1 MTPKKCTKWW
11 KGSNSCPNKKY
22 ITHTGLIL
30 KHVNVYIP
38 KNIKQP
44 LTFFISLLLRWV
56 PIMIDLRQAR
66 DANIIRTLDGRHM
79 TPWARNTSSKI
90 SKPGRDQRRKTN
102 VIYFFNVK
110 FGCQSINLH
119 TVYNGCCSMG
129 QCMPV
134 IICTVRPRFACQSIN
149 LHTVYNGASL
159 WKQSIPVIICTVR
172 PKSGER
178 KTTKLTHFQTVLRA
192 TVAIYMKKQACTHTN
207 WRKTLTNAWP
217 L

>member
-1 MTPKKCTKWW
+1 MGGGGYWEQYYRSWLTATWEMYNNHQTIFYFIFYSVFDIHKQYDILYKQYLLPIIWVLKQTKTFVFHITNVWNIFLGSTKRKKCTKWW

-22 ITHTGLIL
+22 ITHMGLIL

-90 SKPGRDQRRKTN
+90 SKPGHDQRWKT
-102 VIYFFNVK
+102 K
-110 FGCQSINLH
+110 
-119 TVYNGCCSMG
+119 
-129 QCMPV
+129 
-134 IICTVRPRFACQSIN
+134 
-149 LHTVYNGASL
+149 
-159 WKQSIPVIICTVR
+159 
-172 PKSGER
+172 
-178 KTTKLTHFQTVLRA
+178 
-192 TVAIYMKKQACTHTN
+192 
-207 WRKTLTNAWP
+207 
-217 L
+217 